1 MTIEVSRA
9 VPVAERPTTRARLAG
24 AVGRRDR
31 KKLATRQSLR
41 NAALQLVAERGF
53 ANVTIEDITEA
64 ADVAPRT
71 FFNYFPSK
79 ESAVIGADPER
90 VALMQSGLIGRPA
103 GESPLEALRA
113 VLVEYTGA
121 IAGELDDLEEGREAW
136 FRRYCVVRDDPDLR
150 AAHAA
155 HVSELEGG
163 IVDTLARRLGK
174 DPARDPYPAL
184 VTATVFAAAR
194 VAALYWAANGGVD
207 SLDVL
212 TGAAI
217 DTLAGGLVDEEA
229 FVVATPRTLANKTP
243 ANKLPEMTGR
253 SPSIGKA
260 GNTE

>member
-9 VPVAERPTTRARLAG
+9 VPVAERPTTGPAAG
-24 AVGRRDR
+24 GGGGRRDR

-150 AAHAA
+150 AAYAA

-163 IVDTLARRLGK
+163 IVDSLGEAPGQGSRPRSLSGPGDGDGLRRREGSGPVLGRKRRCGLARRAR
-174 DPARDPYPAL
+174 PARPSTPSPA
-184 VTATVFAAAR
+184 
-194 VAALYWAANGGVD
+194 
-207 SLDVL
+207 VL
-212 TGAAI
+212 SMKRRSWS
-217 DTLAGGLVDEEA
+217 
-229 FVVATPRTLANKTP
+229 PRLGPWPTRRRP
-243 ANKLPEMTGR
+243 RLPMTGR

>member
-1 MTIEVSRA
+1 MSREVEA
-9 VPVAERPTTRARLAG
+9 AERAATPRRLTG

-31 KKLATRQSLR
+31 KKLATRRALR

-90 VALMQSGLIGRPA
+90 VALMQSGLIGRPSR
-103 GESPLEALRA
+103 ESPLEALRA

-121 IAGELDDLEEGREAW
+121 IADELDDLGEGREAW
-136 FRRYCVVRDDPDLR
+136 FRRYCAVRDDPDLR
-150 AAHAA
+150 AAYAA
-155 HVSELEGG
+155 HISELEGG

-174 DPARDPYPAL
+174 DPARDPFPAL

-207 SLDVL
+207 PLDVL

-217 DTLAGGLVDEEA
+217 DTLAGGLVDEEV
-229 FVVATPRTLANKTP
+229 FVVAAPRTPHNKQ
-243 ANKLPEMTGR
+243 PEMTRRPQERESG
-253 SPSIGKA
+253 
-260 GNTE
+260 E

>member
-1 MTIEVSRA
+1 MSRA
-9 VPVAERPTTRARLAG
+9 LQSAERSATRGSPAG

-31 KKLATRQSLR
+31 KKLATRQALR

-90 VALMQSGLIGRPA
+90 VALMQSGLIGRPSR
-103 GESPLEALRA
+103 ESPLEALRA

-121 IAGELDDLEEGREAW
+121 IADELDELGEGREAW
-136 FRRYCVVRDDPDLR
+136 FRRYCAVRDDPDLR
-150 AAHAA
+150 APYAA
-155 HVSELEGG
+155 HISELEGG

-174 DPARDPYPAL
+174 DPAHDPYPAL
-184 VTATVFAAAR
+184 VTAAVFAAAR
-194 VAALYWAANGGVD
+194 VAALYWAATGGVD
-207 SLDVL
+207 SLAVL

-217 DTLAGGLVDEEA
+217 DTLAGGLVDDEV
-229 FVVATPRTLANKTP
+229 FVVGAPRTPHN
-243 ANKLPEMTGR
+243 NRHEMTGR
-253 SPSIGKA
+253 PPQKQSSGA
-260 GNTE
+260 QG